1 MFLFEKRALLL
12 RNRKSKS
19 KATKFLKFVTGNKMA
34 IYHLNLKNGSRDG
47 GQSGAAK
54 CDYITREGKYKKK
67 DLDEVVF
74 STSINLPTWAE
85 NGRDFWQA
93 ADQYERANARLF
105 REIEFAL
112 PREMNDEQRAT
123 LVADFAEQV
132 IGNQLPCTLAVH
144 RGGPDG
150 GNPHCHMVFS
160 ERMLDGLDRSRETF
174 FKRANSKE
182 PSKGGA
188 KKTTAHNGREWLLEL
203 RHQWAITANKH
214 LSALGHNQKI
224 DHRTLDAQG
233 INRAPGVHLGARS
246 LAAAERGIR
255 TKRAVTYQ
263 IKVLENESKQ
273 VKLQELNDKSTAL
286 YFMIE
291 RAGAPIIEHKEER
304 TNTRRSERDSGFSL

>member
-1 MFLFEKRALLL
+1 
-12 RNRKSKS
+12 
-19 KATKFLKFVTGNKMA
+19 MA

-54 CDYITREGKYKKK
+54 FDYISREGKYAKK
-67 DLDEVVF
+67 DKDEVVF
-74 STSINLPTWAE
+74 SASINLPKWAE

-93 ADQYERANARLF
+93 ADQHERANARLF
-105 REIEFAL
+105 REVEFAL
-112 PREMNDEQRAT
+112 PREMNDKQRAA

-144 RGGPDG
+144 RGGKDG

-160 ERMLDGLDRSRETF
+160 ERMLDGHDRARETF

-203 RHQWAITANKH
+203 REKWAATPNRH
-214 LSALGHNQKI
+214 LDYLGHNQKI
-224 DHRTLDAQG
+224 DHRTLDEQG
-233 INRAPGVHLGARS
+233 FDRAPGIHLGARS

-255 TKRAVTYQ
+255 SERAIKYQSNERASKEKEMYIQSLREQ
-263 IKVLENESKQ
+263 IKGVDSAIKMEKTRTNEHENE
-273 VKLQELNDKSTAL
+273 
-286 YFMIE
+286 
-291 RAGAPIIEHKEER
+291 RGR
-304 TNTRRSERDSGFSL
+304 GFSL